1 MARLF
6 TFLQWMFCVAG
17 LLLALRPTNSQAQ
30 TVLQAGDIIITGVN
44 TDNPDVFAFVPL
56 VDLAAGT
63 KVLFTDNGWYQNG
76 GFRNNE
82 GVITFTAPAG
92 GTPKGKL
99 IIYSSTAA
107 DRNAGF
113 STNSLFLLSED
124 GEQILAYQGSS
135 ASPKFIY
142 GLSLRKGWNNATSA
156 NTSAL
161 PPGLTD
167 GVTAISL
174 PWANAYQ
181 NQPGQRQGGVNNLRN
196 WFTTSSNWTGD
207 NTLSGGLV
215 DWYKRNPFNTNLVIT
230 TLVAPVLATVPF
242 AAGEGLSR
250 VRTLTYNNASLSN
263 PLTGEIPLTGLCSQP
278 DGVRRVLLRVK
289 LSANSL
295 VDPGNGQPK
304 VELHNLGDAQFS
316 AKARLQLS
324 TDAAPISTVSLDI
337 SDKTPEQTYLLDLT
351 QHFTRF
357 LLPGYATRLKAD
369 ILGYG
374 FSPTNLASNARLTVT
389 LEEAYYRA
397 PAPVTLPSTQAS
409 VPGRLEQELG
419 WTPLCFTETYQLQL
433 LKLTDEEV
441 ANAGKTQALLNSPLS
456 WRQRATTLDFQTTD
470 RSWKTTFGEGYGT
483 YYYRVRALSNV
494 TNVITNP
501 ENWGEWSSPALFRVE
516 ADGSGKVLN
525 LANLN
530 WIYSRTFTEGGRVS
544 EKITYANGLLQPRQ
558 TLTRLAS
565 TQQVIGLQT
574 VQDYVGRDALQSLPI
589 PIVGGDRFLTYKP
602 GLLRRL
608 GTPAGSVIP
617 YQAADFDQDA
627 ASNGGAPTVANPVP
641 AGEQGYYDS
650 SAPVYNTA
658 TPTSTT
664 PALNAGVADAEGQP
678 FARTLFTND
687 GTNRVREQ
695 GSAGVTLGLGQ
706 GHTVR
711 TYYAAVAQ
719 DELDKLMGREA
730 PLAGKTFKTLTF
742 DPNNT
747 TSVTYQTLDGK
758 TIATALA
765 GKGGPN
771 LDALPATP
779 AAADPRDKIRV
790 TMTEKLDYNGIG
802 TVGRQLLVMT
812 EAGIKVDLKYKLTPG
827 TLTDG
832 CLPCSTCDYQVTI
845 KCYRLED
852 GAQLT
857 PVYTMAKELQAS
869 CPAADSLTGQFTT
882 GAAGT
887 YVVEK
892 KVTAYNSA
900 AGSSTT
906 YLDDKLV
913 ALQQTY
919 DAYPNQWPWRG
930 ANNTKGLLDFL
941 TSTPTR
947 PLDIAGFY
955 DFLQK
960 GVQNGSYRLRT
971 APDGLQYY
979 QVPFGC
985 SPGDSIAIPR
995 LPLCGSGT
1003 VSACGSGSPT
1013 FESIFTTRWPASTGY
1028 TLAQAMPSFP
1038 YSAGAFD
1045 QLIAAMLQDSSPY
1058 GYAGK
1063 CADLQACWTAQV
1075 EAYEDMVTASNP
1087 AVGGPPVD
1095 LAQSFLACAQGL
1107 LTPPCTPQPCT
1118 PVPVPGVEKV
1128 IVSNTP
1134 TPSDFYKRAYYATT
1148 TPQNNVCRNCLSA
1161 IVGQSFATD
1170 ADAISYLNSSHT
1182 ANNVTIPVGL
1192 TPEMATNYANCLRN
1206 GQSGSQVTVTTTNN
1220 VTSQQAAVQVTAQL
1234 MGSCESRREEFRRA
1248 VVDQLAAS
1256 NSTVTDC
1263 EVDKLTDELV
1273 LKCQA
1278 DAQLTA
1284 GDFEPVPNAPAN
1296 LNPAPMKPTA
1306 AAATR
1311 LQRIHVGR
1319 ALVKVWPITGEG
1331 GDLPYQC
1338 SPITVSQSYY
1348 SDFSSL
1354 PNGAVTFASPIRP
1367 TEAAIRLIEHAN
1379 ELLRLKNRLQAQRQW
1394 QASQPNA
1401 PAATPLGCPATTEGF
1416 GELTL
1421 NQFTYIGRFGAQP
1434 ENLNATAVYPGLGT
1448 QAGRQ
1453 HYWAVIGLDNVAPAS
1468 QATFSFLINLP
1479 SELPGP
1485 PATPG
1490 PAGLCLPAG
1499 EEPVGVPK
1507 LPTTSAYAPAT
1518 RFWLEPV
1525 SGGTLTLAS
1534 IASLSAPYCTT
1545 ANVELTKQ
1553 ANPAEG
1559 VFVLVTLTDGT
1570 TVEARLH
1577 APGTTASGPQPGYN
1591 VLNWRTPLCADIA
1604 PQNSPQQGRAYYAC
1618 LEWGDQPP
1626 ITVPAGVPVDTV
1638 MTCEMLQARQ
1648 LLAAIQSQQQQLKAD
1663 RLAGYR
1669 ARYKQACALP
1679 ENLNDKLVLGY
1690 QLGYHHY
1697 TLYYYD
1703 RAGQLMKT
1711 VPPAGVRPLD
1721 LSNPQHPVYPA
1732 HTLTTTYTYNSLG
1745 QLVRQH
1751 TPDGGDTRFYYNG
1764 AGQLRYSLNDKQ
1776 LREQKYSFTVY
1787 DALGRVV
1794 QVGES
1799 TDKFSL
1805 STSAGVDELAGPLAD
1820 LDLVGVSPP
1829 TRSISNLTETTYT
1842 SRGKIAYLDGTPQ
1855 RYLNNRVSF
1864 VTAYPHGYDDPAAE
1878 PTVTFYSYDPHGNV
1892 EWLCQRLPE
1901 AVGDKYVR
1909 YEYDLISNKVT
1920 KAAYQE
1926 GRVDQFFHQ
1935 YQYDDDNRLLLAQTS
1950 ADGLVWET
1958 DAEYAYYAHGPLQ
1971 RTLLGDDRVQGLD
1984 YAYTLQGWLKA
1995 LNHPDLSKA
2004 KDAGQDGVSSGAAAD
2019 AFGMVLG
2026 YYRGDYRR
2034 QGSWL
2039 NGGVSAAPELAEPT
2053 ASSSL
2058 FNGNIASWSSK
2069 SLGVPTQTVPTLTA
2083 DHYRYDQLNRLVASE
2098 QRAPSSTGWQPT
2110 DRYGTSYAYDP
2121 NGNLT
2126 SLTRQAGQAGQQMDQ
2141 LSYGYPLDGQG
2152 NITSNQLRH
2161 VKDAV
2166 GAGVSNEDVDAQP
2179 DDNYRYDAVG
2189 NLTQDTQGGVRQ
2201 ISWTP
2206 YGKIGKIE
2214 KTDGTVVTYR
2224 YDAQGQRIAKLF
2236 QSATGPSLSTYYV
2249 RDAMGNMLA
2258 VYEQEPGQVLRLVE
2272 QPLYGSARVGERKPG
2287 LSLPDPNAAGRP
2299 LVLADGV
2306 SVSRGL
2312 GQKYYELTDHLGN
2325 VRAVVTDQKT
2335 STLDATTGQ
2344 PVLTSLLP
2352 VLSNYYNYYA
2362 FGQLQPGRYGSGNST
2377 AAGGY
2382 RFGYNGKEKDNNGEL
2397 GLTTY
2402 DYGFRIYNP
2411 GIAKFL
2417 SVDPLASKYPFYT
2430 PYQFAGN
2437 NPIKYIDLDGL
2448 EPAEPGKK
2456 GEEQVASKKGTEDF
2470 YNWQWVGKGQNGSW
2484 VQGSSTS
2491 YSYGNVLDVNSG
2503 HNDDNNKKFFKEYSN
2518 DGLLFNMYGNN
2529 NLSVRQLDFQIG
2541 FLGGLST
2548 GTDAQEAEGH
2558 QLYSK
2563 FVNGNPNYIL
2573 QFSTSSAISGLVGAD
2588 PEFVK
2593 VATTFENAAI
2603 GYFKTHKSL
2612 NGFKGAK
2619 ILESSG
2625 FVEIK
2630 ESTFMHAAMGG
2641 MQQWTAQIR
2650 SISDKQLQVR
2660 YTVWDKFGAGTD
2672 DAGSRLPGL
2681 SSMYWLQHNAM
2692 HYYPR
2697 TVGHYSPFIWNVQVD
2712 RTVGVR

>member
-6 TFLQWMFCVAG
+6 TFLQWTFCFAG
-17 LLLALRPTNSQAQ
+17 LLLALRPTSSQAQ
-30 TVLQAGDIIITGVN
+30 TVLQPGDIIITGVN
-44 TDNPDVFAFVPL
+44 TNSPDVFAFVPL

-135 ASPKFIY
+135 VSPRFIY

-156 NTSAL
+156 STSAL
-161 PPGLTD
+161 PAGLTD
-167 GVTAISL
+167 GVTAISI

-196 WFTTSSNWTGD
+196 WFTTSSNWMGD

-215 DWYKRNPFNTNLVIT
+215 DWYKRNPFNANLVIT

-263 PLTGEIPLTGLCSQP
+263 PLTGEIPLNALCSQP
-278 DGVRRVLLRVK
+278 SGVRRVLLRVK

-304 VELHNLGDAQFS
+304 VELHNLGDAQFDS
-316 AKARLQLS
+316 KVRLQLS
-324 TDAAPISTVSLDI
+324 TDAAPISTVDLVI
-337 SDKTPEQTYLLDLT
+337 SNKTPEQTYLLDLT
-351 QHFTRF
+351 QYFTRF
-357 LLPGYATRLKAD
+357 LLPGFATRLRTD
-369 ILGYG
+369 IVGYG
-374 FSPTNLASNARLTVT
+374 FSPGNLASNARMTVA
-389 LEEAYYRA
+389 LEESYYRA
-397 PAPVTLPSTQAS
+397 PAQVALPSAQAS

-441 ANAGKTQALLNSPLS
+441 ADAGKTQALLNSPVS

-470 RSWKTTFGEGYGT
+470 RSWKTTFGEGYGA

-501 ENWGEWSSPALFRVE
+501 ENWGEWSSPALFRLE
-516 ADGSGKVLN
+516 ADGSGKILN
-525 LANLN
+525 LASLN

-602 GLLRRL
+602 ALLRRL

-627 ASNGGAPTVANPVP
+627 ASNGGAPAVANPVP

-779 AAADPRDKIRV
+779 AAADPRDKVRV

-812 EAGIKVDLKYKLTPG
+812 EAGVKVDLKYKLTPG

-832 CLPCSTCDYQVTI
+832 CLPCNTCDYQVTI

-930 ANNTKGLLDFL
+930 ANGTKGLLDFL
-941 TSTPTR
+941 TSTSTR

-955 DFLQK
+955 AFLQD
-960 GVQNGSYRLRT
+960 GAQNGRYRLRT

-1013 FESIFTTRWPASTGY
+1013 FESIFTTRWANTP
-1028 TLAQAMPSFP
+1028 LARIEDAMPSFP
-1038 YSAGAFD
+1038 YSTGAFD
-1045 QLIAAMLQDSSPY
+1045 QMIAAMLQDSSPR

-1087 AVGGPPVD
+1087 AIGGPPVD
-1095 LAQSFLACAQGL
+1095 LAQSFLACAREL
-1107 LTPPCTPQPCT
+1107 LTPPCPSQPCT
-1118 PVPVPGVEKV
+1118 PMIVPGIEKV

-1134 TPSDFYKRAYYATT
+1134 TPSDFYKRAYYTT
-1148 TPQNNVCRNCLSA
+1148 TAPQSNVCRNCLSA
-1161 IVGQSFATD
+1161 IVGQSFAD
-1170 ADAISYLNSSHT
+1170 DIAAVDYLNNSHT

-1248 VVDQLAAS
+1248 VIDQLAAS
-1256 NSTVTDC
+1256 SSTITDC

-1284 GDFEPVPNAPAN
+1284 SDFEPVPNAPAN
-1296 LNPAPMKPTA
+1296 LNPTPMKPTA

-1319 ALVKVWPITGEG
+1319 AVVKVWPYTANNE
-1331 GDLPYQC
+1331 DLPIQC
-1338 SPITVSQSYY
+1338 SSLQVLPPSYTDFGNNGGVSFY
-1348 SDFSSL
+1348 
-1354 PNGAVTFASPIRP
+1354 SPIRP
-1367 TEAAIRLIEHAN
+1367 TEAAIRLLEYAN
-1379 ELLRLKNRLQAQRQW
+1379 ELLRLKKRLLAQRQW
-1394 QASQPNA
+1394 QAGQPNA
-1401 PAATPLGCPATTEGF
+1401 PAPTPLGCPATGDGF
-1416 GELTL
+1416 GEIAL
-1421 NQFTYIGRFGAQP
+1421 NQFSFIGRLAAQT
-1434 ENLNATAVYPGLGT
+1434 ENLDAAAVYPGLST
-1448 QAGRQ
+1448 QTGRQ
-1453 HYWAVIGLDNVAPAS
+1453 HYWAVVGLDNSNPGGR
-1468 QATFSFLINLP
+1468 ATFSVSLP
-1479 SELPGP
+1479 SELAGTPTSPGP
-1485 PATPG
+1485 L
-1490 PAGLCLPAG
+1490 GLCLPAG
-1499 EEPVGVPK
+1499 EEPLGVPK

-1518 RFWLEPV
+1518 TFWLEPL
-1525 SGGTLTLAS
+1525 SGAILTPANMV
-1534 IASLSAPYCTT
+1534 SLSAPYCSVQD
-1545 ANVELTKQ
+1545 NVELTNQ
-1553 ANPAEG
+1553 ANPAAG
-1559 VFVLVTLTDGT
+1559 LYVLVTLTDGSV
-1570 TVEARLH
+1570 VEARLH
-1577 APGTTASGPQPGYN
+1577 VPGYPKN
-1591 VLNWRTPLCADIA
+1591 GTAQAGYNILSWRAPLCSNLSPLQSAQEA
-1604 PQNSPQQGRAYYAC
+1604 PYRRYYAC
-1618 LEWGDQPP
+1618 LDWADQPP

-1638 MTCEMLQARQ
+1638 MNCEMLQARQ
-1648 LLAAIQSQQQQLKAD
+1648 LLSAIQSQQQQFKAD
-1663 RLAGYR
+1663 HLAGYR

-1721 LSNPQHPVYPA
+1721 LGNPQHPAYPD
-1732 HTLTTTYTYNSLG
+1732 HTLVTTYTYNSLG

-1799 TDKFSL
+1799 TDKFLL
-1805 STSAGVDELAGPLAD
+1805 STSVGGDELAGPLAD

-1829 TRSISNLTETTYT
+1829 ARSISNLTVTTYT
-1842 SRGKIAYLDGTPQ
+1842 SKGKVVYLDGTPQ
-1855 RYLNNRVSF
+1855 RYLNNRVSY
-1864 VTAYPHGYDDPAAE
+1864 VTSYPHGSDDPAAE

-1950 ADGLVWET
+1950 VDGLVWET
-1958 DAEYAYYAHGPLQ
+1958 DAQYAYYAHGPLQ

-1984 YAYTLQGWLKA
+1984 YVYTLQGWLKA

-2034 QGSWL
+2034 SGSWL
-2039 NGGVSAAPELAEPT
+2039 NGGVGAAAELAEPT

-2069 SLGVPTQTVPTLTA
+2069 SLGVATQATAPTLTA
-2083 DHYRYDQLNRLVASE
+2083 EHYRYDQLNRLVASE
-2098 QRAPSSTGWQPT
+2098 QRAPASTGWQPT
-2110 DRYGTSYAYDP
+2110 NQYGTSYTYDP

-2141 LSYGYPLDGQG
+2141 LSYSYPLDGQG

-2166 GAGVSNEDVDAQP
+2166 ATGVSPEDVDSQL
-2179 DDNYRYDAVG
+2179 DDNYDYDAVG
-2189 NLTQDTQGGVRQ
+2189 NLTKDTQGGVRQ

-2214 KTDGTVVTYR
+2214 KTDGTVITYR
-2224 YDAQGQRIAKLF
+2224 YDAQGNRIAKLF
-2236 QSATGPSLSTYYV
+2236 QSATGPSLTTYYV
-2249 RDAMGNMLA
+2249 RDATGNMLA
-2258 VYEQEPGQVLRLVE
+2258 VYEQEPGKTLRLVE

-2287 LSLPDPNAAGRP
+2287 LPMLDPNALATLTP
-2299 LVLADGV
+2299 LPDGV
-2306 SVSRGL
+2306 MVSRGL
-2312 GQKYYELTDHLGN
+2312 GQKYYEVSDPLGN
-2325 VRAVVTDQKT
+2325 VRAVLTDQKT
-2335 STLDATTGQ
+2335 SVLDATTGQ

-2397 GLTTY
+2397 GLTNY
-2402 DYGFRIYNP
+2402 DYGARIYNP
-2411 GIAKFL
+2411 GIGRWL
-2417 SVDPLASKYPFYT
+2417 SLDPLAKKLPSLT
-2430 PYQFAGN
+2430 PYNFSSN
-2437 NPIKYIDLDGL
+2437 NPVNRIDDDGNTDYDAKL
-2448 EPAEPGKK
+2448 
-2456 GEEQVASKKGTEDF
+2456 VSSKK
-2470 YNWQWVGKGQNGSW
+2470 VGNTTFKVVN
-2484 VQGSSTS
+2484 VNIV
-2491 YSYGNVLDVNSG
+2491 YNVLDLSTVGAVNGAGNMPSANELSKRMSGSFRTKGVGGTSKGVNVDVTVNVNISYRFVNSLSQVR
-2503 HNDDNNKKFFKEYSN
+2503 NNENIILVVNK
-2518 DGLLFNMYGNN
+2518 
-2529 NLSVRQLDFQIG
+2529 I
-2541 FLGGLST
+2541 
-2548 GTDAQEAEGH
+2548 TD
-2558 QLYSK
+2558 
-2563 FVNGNPNYIL
+2563 P
-2573 QFSTSSAISGLVGAD
+2573 
-2588 PEFVK
+2588 
-2593 VATTFENAAI
+2593 
-2603 GYFKTHKSL
+2603 
-2612 NGFKGAK
+2612 
-2619 ILESSG
+2619 ESSG
-2625 FVEIK
+2625 NTLGLSRNPGPVISIEYDALRRPNVLIH
-2630 ESTFMHAAMGG
+2630 EMLHNLG
-2641 MQQWTAQIR
+2641 MKFANNP
-2650 SISDKQLQVR
+2650 SDPAHSA
-2660 YTVWDKFGAGTD
+2660 DKNHVMYYQETD
-2672 DAGSRLPGL
+2672 RNTSGLTSEELNGLFGSRFTYYSEVGSTLHVGDSNTRSETQRFINGPEKFTVDQKKKTNAGL
-2681 SSMYWLQHNAM
+2681 
-2692 HYYPR
+2692 
-2697 TVGHYSPFIWNVQVD
+2697 
-2712 RTVGVR
+2712 